1 MHHSIFLI
9 MYYTR
14 IALLLFCTYLLASCQ
29 MPPPEVTPLD
39 GTYRLSAPD
48 GNTYDI
54 QLVTADDGAV
64 YGTLFYPGDSVRFDA
79 PIDLKAL
86 TDDSLHLNMWYGR
99 RFISVARRPVPMSG
113 QANVEGDTIGVT
125 LRKTNDSVSADLRA
139 SAKMIPLPLQA
150 EAPAFAAHKSN
161 GQMYVIGWAGNS
173 IYLVE
178 EIDTGWIEQPV
189 PYDQERYS
197 FSSIGLSPDEQTL
210 VAHGGPREGGGQ
222 FEEGGAIYLL
232 HLSNPTTI
240 DSIELLPGTVNTPS
254 YDNFADFTASGDLI
268 FSSWGDAAG
277 IPGPGKGDLY
287 RATRTT
293 DGWQTRLLP
302 LPLNTADG
310 DAGPSMNAEETVVL
324 FHRNRRNPPMADKIF
339 ASRQVDGQWEEPIR
353 LPAPINITHSGQYG
367 PRLDPANEYLY
378 WTSSHRGQGNMYR
391 IRVADVP
398 ELAALFAK

>member
-1 MHHSIFLI
+1 
-9 MYYTR
+9 MYFTR
-14 IALLLFCTYLLASCQ
+14 IPFLLFFTCLLGSCQ
-29 MPPPEVTPLD
+29 TSPPETTALD
-39 GTYRLSAPD
+39 GTYRLSAAD
-48 GNTYDI
+48 GNEYEI

-64 YGTLFYPGDSVRFDA
+64 YGTLFFQGDSARFDA

-99 RFISVARRPVPMSG
+99 RFISVARRPTPMSG
-113 QANVEGDTIGVT
+113 QANVEGDTVAVT
-125 LRKTNDSVSADLRA
+125 LQKESALVSADLQA

-150 EAPAFAAHKSN
+150 EAPAFAAHKAN

-178 EIDTGWIEQPV
+178 ETDTGWVEQPV
-189 PYDQERYS
+189 PYDQEQYN

-210 VAHGGPREGGGQ
+210 VAHGGPREGGGP

-232 HLSNPTTI
+232 HLSAPTTI
-240 DSIELLPGTVNTPS
+240 DSIELLPSTINTPS

-277 IPGPGKGDLY
+277 RPGPGKGDLY
-287 RATRTT
+287 RATLTA
-293 DGWQTRLLP
+293 DGWQTRLMAA
-302 LPLNTADG
+302 PLNTPDS

-339 ASRQVDGQWEEPIR
+339 ASRKVEGKWQEAIR
-353 LPAPINITHSGQYG
+353 LPAPINVTHSGQYG
-367 PRLDPANEYLY
+367 PRLDPDNTYLY
-378 WTSSHRGQGNMYR
+378 WTSHHRGQGNLYR
-391 IRVADVP
+391 IKVSEVPALAD
-398 ELAALFAK
+398 LFSAD